1 MQYPQKIRQAVIL
14 AAKERGV
21 DAAASTWK
29 VSVTTVRRWLASAKK
44 AVVETVKP
52 ASGVTPEEARRQ
64 ALSFYFTTRDYPSC
78 CGASIAVGF
87 RYSGKKPIS
96 PEAVALLRK
105 RFNGHGIAMFGITNG
120 NKSNGEYTE
129 EVMRLCGWKEE
140 THFGG
145 NYSKN
150 RLKSWIFVPDGRVI
164 SQPEPKKG

>member
-44 AVVETVKP
+44 AVRPTLTS
-52 ASGVTPEEARRQ
+52 SGITQEEARRQ
-64 ALSFYFTTRDYPSC
+64 ALSFYYHTQAYPSC
-78 CGASIAVGF
+78 CGASIATGF
-87 RYSGKKPIS
+87 RYAGAEPIS

-120 NKSNGEYTE
+120 NKVNGEYTE

-150 RLKSWIFVPDGRVI
+150 RLKSWIFVPDSRVI
-164 SQPEPKKG
+164 SQPKPKKG